1 MATFNLTIVSA
12 ERKIFEGEVKQIQA
26 TGVEGELG
34 ILPGHT
40 PLLTAI
46 KPGIVK
52 FTLQDGNEEVIYV
65 SGGFLEVQPNI
76 VTVLADVAIR
86 GSLLDA
92 DSIRESKRKAE
103 ENIVSHASDVDHDLL
118 VAKLSKELAKLRA
131 YELTEKLLKTRR

>member
-12 ERKIFEGEVKQIQA
+12 ELKIFEGEGKQIQA

-52 FTLQDGNEEVIYV
+52 FTLKDGNEEVIYV

-86 GSLLDA
+86 GNELDA
-92 DSIRESKRKAE
+92 DRIREAKRKAE

>member
-1 MATFNLTIVSA
+1 MCSSDL
-12 ERKIFEGEVKQIQA
+12 
-26 TGVEGELG
+26 
-34 ILPGHT
+34 
-40 PLLTAI
+40 
-46 KPGIVK
+46 
-52 FTLQDGNEEVIYV
+52 DGNEDVIYV

-86 GSLLDA
+86 GSELDA
-92 DSIRESKRKAE
+92 DRIREAKRKAE

>member
-12 ERKIFEGEVKQIQA
+12 EQKIFEGEVKQIQA

-46 KPGIVK
+46 KPGIIK
-52 FTLQDGNEEVIYV
+52 FTLQNGNEEVIYV

-86 GSLLDA
+86 GSELDA
-92 DSIRESKRKAE
+92 DRIREAKRKAE